1 MWTVRRGCRRLGDN
15 KVKLG
20 PNWVNPPSQDKM
32 LLCLSELSLQAP
44 TGAQTLPFNMW
55 DSHCERSHHCMPC
68 LLFIPELATL
78 AKACWVNCTGVVDHQ
93 SGNGQSRDGER
104 ERGGERESRESR
116 DGKRGKAFDLL
127 GSALSIL
134 GCNLRWNGKCKA
146 NIN

>member
-1 MWTVRRGCRRLGDN
+1 M
-15 KVKLG
+15 
-20 PNWVNPPSQDKM
+20 
-32 LLCLSELSLQAP
+32 P
-44 TGAQTLPFNMW
+44 T
-55 DSHCERSHHCMPC
+55 

-93 SGNGQSRDGER
+93 SGIGQSRDGER
-104 ERGGERESRESR
+104 GGESRESR

>member
-1 MWTVRRGCRRLGDN
+1 MT
-15 KVKLG
+15 
-20 PNWVNPPSQDKM
+20 
-32 LLCLSELSLQAP
+32 
-44 TGAQTLPFNMW
+44 TF
-55 DSHCERSHHCMPC
+55 
-68 LLFIPELATL
+68 LFIPELATL

-93 SGNGQSRDGER
+93 SGIGQSRDG
-104 ERGGERESRESR
+104 GGGRESGESR